1 MKNFV
6 RHSLFSSAVFAG
18 LNLFALSTQAAAQES
33 AATAPGVSVSRLS
46 GEQFKLS
53 IAQIFGPDIQIAGRF
68 EPDVRQD
75 GLRAIGASRVSVTAS
90 GLEQFDSMARS
101 IAAQVVDKNHRG
113 TLIGCTPASETAPDK
128 ACASQFLA
136 KTGRLLFRRPLSSQ
150 ELAHWVDGAGVAAKS
165 LNSFYDGL
173 ATSLANMMISPQ
185 FLFRLERVGKAG
197 TSLDAFSKASRL
209 SFFLWNA
216 TPDSAL
222 LTAAEKGELDTQEG
236 LQRQVERMLASAR
249 MENGIRA
256 LFDDMFGFEEFN
268 TLAKDATIYPKFTP
282 LVSDDGHEQTLRTIV
297 DHVVRQD
304 ADYRDL
310 FTTRKTFLTPLLG
323 AVYGVPVAKTTPLG
337 APATWQA
344 YEYPEG
350 DPRAGILTH
359 ISFVALH
366 SHPGRTS
373 PTLRG
378 KALRELIMCQ
388 KVPDPPGNVEFNL
401 VQDTNNPN
409 MKTVRERLAAHAT
422 EAMCAGCHR
431 ITDPIGLALEHFDS
445 SGGYRTTENG
455 AAIDASGDIS
465 GAKFTNSIE
474 LANVVRANPA
484 VTSCAV
490 KRTWAYAVGRPQAPT
505 DNEAVKTFEK
515 NFADQGYRFLALM
528 RSIAT
533 SDAFYKVEAKTRKAS
548 IDLPIKTAAAILSP

>member
-1 MKNFV
+1 
-6 RHSLFSSAVFAG
+6 
-18 LNLFALSTQAAAQES
+18 
-33 AATAPGVSVSRLS
+33 
-46 GEQFKLS
+46 
-53 IAQIFGPDIQIAGRF
+53 
-68 EPDVRQD
+68 
-75 GLRAIGASRVSVTAS
+75 
-90 GLEQFDSMARS
+90 
-101 IAAQVVDKNHRG
+101 
-113 TLIGCTPASETAPDK
+113 
-128 ACASQFLA
+128 
-136 KTGRLLFRRPLSSQ
+136 
-150 ELAHWVDGAGVAAKS
+150 
-165 LNSFYDGL
+165 
-173 ATSLANMMISPQ
+173 
-185 FLFRLERVGKAG
+185 
-197 TSLDAFSKASRL
+197 
-209 SFFLWNA
+209 
-216 TPDSAL
+216 
-222 LTAAEKGELDTQEG
+222 
-236 LQRQVERMLASAR
+236 
-249 MENGIRA
+249 
-256 LFDDMFGFEEFN
+256 MFGFEEFN
-268 TLAKDATIYPKFTP
+268 TLAKDATIYPKFTS

-297 DHVVRQD
+297 DHVVRQN

-401 VQDTNNPN
+401 VQETNNPN

-455 AAIDASGDIS
+455 APIDASGDIS

-490 KRTWAYAVGRPQAPT
+490 KRTWAYAVGRPQAPA
-505 DNEAVKTFEK
+505 DNEAVKAFEK

-548 IDLPIKTAAAILSP
+548 INPPIKTASAILSPKGEVK